1 MKTGKNSQYPF
12 QQTKMSTTT
21 TTTTPS
27 GTSGEAVLSATPKT
41 ESRYMMFKNKRVK
54 EIMHDSKQPETSYP
68 GILNKR
74 DAGRIAKFEWDRD
87 NGKAPFSQLRTK
99 RFKVAINELLPEF
112 RYPEIT
118 TVPPP
123 AVGREEYRKFAYNYT
138 MGMLVNFF
146 NTFSSIFTSFDI
158 IEGTGFENKFFRLKR
173 DFLRFI
179 HREGIESVHNSYE
192 FSPWIQAAEN
202 ERRAQEERRSLERRR
217 NLQIKRFC
225 RSHEN
230 FLKAIIQL
238 SNERIP
244 IEYLSLIVR
253 NPRTRFLAHN
263 TATGVDIRPVGVS
276 GPSAPKAKLMP
287 EHIKKEIV
295 RLKQLTG
302 EKMDDC
308 PICLCELD
316 SDFVITHC
324 GHAYCKGCMNNLLES
339 SRERSSGKVC
349 AVCREGILA

>member
-1 MKTGKNSQYPF
+1 
-12 QQTKMSTTT
+12 MSTTT

-27 GTSGEAVLSATPKT
+27 GTSGEAVLSAAPKT

-202 ERRAQEERRSLERRR
+202 ERRAQEERRNLQRRR
-217 NLQIKRFC
+217 NLQIDRFH
-225 RSHEN
+225 RSH
-230 FLKAIIQL
+230 
-238 SNERIP
+238 
-244 IEYLSLIVR
+244 R
-253 NPRTRFLAHN
+253 N
-263 TATGVDIRPVGVS
+263 
-276 GPSAPKAKLMP
+276 
-287 EHIKKEIV
+287 
-295 RLKQLTG
+295 
-302 EKMDDC
+302 
-308 PICLCELD
+308 
-316 SDFVITHC
+316 
-324 GHAYCKGCMNNLLES
+324 
-339 SRERSSGKVC
+339 
-349 AVCREGILA
+349 